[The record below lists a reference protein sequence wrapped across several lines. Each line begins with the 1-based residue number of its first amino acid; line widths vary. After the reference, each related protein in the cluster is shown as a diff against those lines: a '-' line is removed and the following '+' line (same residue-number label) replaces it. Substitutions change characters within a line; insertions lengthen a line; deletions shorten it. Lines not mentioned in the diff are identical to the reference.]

1 MSEEYVLPAPER
13 LSMSL
18 ADADRLLATGSGDAA
33 RLYIYILRC
42 GGRLDPEQAR
52 RELQL
57 GDRLE
62 RAMEALADAGLIQ
75 ARKGST
81 RPAPLRERED
91 SPPNYTA
98 ADVKARVEAGSDFG
112 LLLDEVARR
121 LGKVLS
127 GGDMTIL
134 FGIYDYLG
142 LPTEVILLLIG
153 WCVQEQ
159 ERRYGAGKKP
169 SLRQIEKEAYLWARN
184 ELFTLDAAERH
195 LAALEERRSRSG
207 EVRRLLGIRERPLS
221 PTEEKYVMSWLEMG
235 FPGEALLEAY
245 DRTVLNK
252 KELVWPYMNKILE
265 SWHKKGLHTLAEI
278 TAGDQKSRSGR
289 ETGRGEAASAP
300 KPEAAEY
307 ARMQKYLDKLNG
319 GGAGGT

>member
-18 ADADRLLATGSGDAA
+18 ADADKLLAAASGDAA
-33 RLYIYILRC
+33 LLYIYILRC

-52 RELQL
+52 QELGL
-57 GDRLE
+57 GDRLDA
-62 RAMEALADAGLIQ
+62 AMAVLAEAGLIQ
-75 ARKGST
+75 ARKGSGK
-81 RPAPLRERED
+81 RPPLRERED
-91 SPPNYTA
+91 APPNYTV
-98 ADVKARVEAGSDFG
+98 ADVKARVDAGSDFS
-112 LLLDEVARR
+112 LLLEEVAKR
-121 LGKVLS
+121 LGRVLS

-142 LPTEVILLLIG
+142 LPTEVILLLIS

-235 FPGEALLEAY
+235 FPGEAILEAY
-245 DRTVLNK
+245 DRTILNK
-252 KELVWPYMNKILE
+252 KELVWPYMNRILE
-265 SWHKKGLHTLAEI
+265 SWHKKGLHSLSEI
-278 TAGDQKSRSGR
+278 SAGDQKPRAGKAAAKA
-289 ETGRGEAASAP
+289 EA
-300 KPEAAEY
+300 KPEASEY

-319 GGAGGT
+319 GGAGGTGR